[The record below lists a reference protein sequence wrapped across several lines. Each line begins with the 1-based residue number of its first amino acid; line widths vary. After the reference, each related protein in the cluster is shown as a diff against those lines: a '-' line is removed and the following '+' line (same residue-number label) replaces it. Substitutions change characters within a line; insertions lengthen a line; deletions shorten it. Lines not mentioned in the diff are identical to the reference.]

1 VTFNYHVRLL
11 NPEVLNLHER
21 LILLRDGMLW
31 PEPSPGR
38 SLRERPRVL
47 AHKGAKAEP
56 LLSVEGYLAS
66 HNATALN
73 DFRGRSLYIGKS
85 SEQGT
90 PPTVRKKSPMNF
102 GW

>member
-47 AHKGAKAEP
+47 AHKGAKAGP
-56 LLSVEGYLAS
+56 SLFCPSKGILLPIMPQHSTISGGGVFISES
-66 HNATALN
+66 P
-73 DFRGRSLYIGKS
+73 RSKVHRPRSGKR
-85 SEQGT
+85 
-90 PPTVRKKSPMNF
+90 VL
-102 GW
+102 